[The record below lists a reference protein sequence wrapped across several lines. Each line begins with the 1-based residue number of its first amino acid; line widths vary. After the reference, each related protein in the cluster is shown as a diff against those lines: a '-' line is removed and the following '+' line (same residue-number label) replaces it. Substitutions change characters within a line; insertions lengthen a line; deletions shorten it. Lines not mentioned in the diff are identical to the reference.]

1 MGKALNKIKTVLIVD
16 DDQMLL
22 NFLKTV
28 LELEGFQCE
37 TAVSSSFA
45 LELIGNSAFDIM
57 ITDIIM
63 PKINGLELTEKVKK
77 LRPRMPIIITTGFF
91 DDFSYD
97 KAIEAGASDFL
108 KKPFTAKELA
118 ARIRHVEMLEE
129 IRHLALHDELTGLYN
144 RRGFFAI
151 VEHQLRIA
159 KRKKTE
165 LYLLYADLDDLKRI
179 NDLRG
184 HQEGDKALI
193 ATAGILKR
201 NYRESDIIAR
211 VGGDEFVVFP
221 VGKSGDDVDRILD
234 RLQNAV
240 DEYNT
245 KTARGYSLS
254 ISAGISYYD
263 PEQSVSTDDL
273 IAQAD
278 HSMYERKKNKLP
290 ADTNNVVH

>member
-1 MGKALNKIKTVLIVD
+1 LHKIRTVLVVD

-28 LELEGFQCE
+28 LELEGFHCE
-37 TAVSSSFA
+37 TATSSSFA
-45 LELIGNSAFDIM
+45 LELIGNTAFDIM

-97 KAIEAGASDFL
+97 KAIETGASDFL
-108 KKPFTAKELA
+108 KKPFTAKELV

-144 RRGFFAI
+144 RRGFFTL

-159 KRKKTE
+159 KRKKTGM
-165 LYLLYADLDDLKRI
+165 YLLYADLDELKKI
-179 NDLRG
+179 NDILG

-263 PEQSVSTDDL
+263 PEQAVSTDDL
-273 IAQAD
+273 IARAD

-290 ADTNNVVH
+290 ADTNNVGR